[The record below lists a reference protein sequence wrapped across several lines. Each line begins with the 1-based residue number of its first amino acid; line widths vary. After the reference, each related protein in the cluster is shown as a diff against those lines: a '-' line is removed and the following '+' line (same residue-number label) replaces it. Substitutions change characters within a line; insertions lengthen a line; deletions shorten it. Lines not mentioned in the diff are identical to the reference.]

1 MNNLKY
7 KYIKNS
13 YNPNARNGSC
23 YWNINDR
30 YLYLFGGSENNNL
43 YNDFQYY
50 DLVLKRWI
58 KIDNIELPEPRFG
71 SIFFKYKNE
80 YNKEFL
86 VISGGFSQ
94 ENTTLND
101 MWFYDIYKNVWNK
114 KALPDEFKI
123 GAYSSFGLHNNKIYI
138 FGGISLEKNVTKIN
152 KNFYQ
157 YDFIN
162 NKLKILEIENSP
174 NPSFNSNFWV
184 YYNYLYIS
192 DGLSLDDNFDIYQ
205 LNNLWRFNFNTSLWQ
220 KIKLPSKNYLPKN
233 SSLIY
238 HKNDFVYLLGGIDY
252 KNQIHNYIL
261 RISLIDHSY
270 KKIEINDDS
279 FEARSDSCIWQLSN
293 SIYIFGGLGDKYHLN
308 DMWKLKPKNIFCCLF

>member
-1 MNNLKY
+1 
-7 KYIKNS
+7 
-13 YNPNARNGSC
+13 
-23 YWNINDR
+23 
-30 YLYLFGGSENNNL
+30 
-43 YNDFQYY
+43 
-50 DLVLKRWI
+50 
-58 KIDNIELPEPRFG
+58 
-71 SIFFKYKNE
+71 
-80 YNKEFL
+80 
-86 VISGGFSQ
+86 GFSQ

-270 KKIEINDDS
+270 KK
-279 FEARSDSCIWQLSN
+279 
-293 SIYIFGGLGDKYHLN
+293 
-308 DMWKLKPKNIFCCLF
+308 